1 MNNYELVCILDP
13 QFGDNHFA
21 AMVEKYE
28 GYLLE
33 NKAMV
38 VHIDHWG
45 MRRMAYSSASLKKRQ
60 QGYYVLFQF
69 TAQPSILSGL
79 EHQLSL
85 EEGVLR
91 YLVVGVK
98 GEFMRVPQL
107 TPEGAVFQDS
117 SPRDRD
123 AGRYRGAASP
133 AAESRGTA
141 REESRKDKPEADDGK
156 KAREAEGEDSQKQA
170 EGTTN

>member
-1 MNNYELVCILDP
+1 MNKYELVCILDP

-21 AMVEKYE
+21 TMVEKYE
-28 GYLLE
+28 GYLVE
-33 NKAMV
+33 NKATV

-45 MRRMAYSSASLKKRQ
+45 MRRMAYTSASLKSRQ

-98 GEFMRVPQL
+98 GEFLRVPQL
-107 TPEGAVFQDS
+107 IPEGSVFQDS
-117 SPRDRD
+117 SHRDRD
-123 AGRYRGAASP
+123 TGRYRGAASP

-156 KAREAEGEDSQKQA
+156 KARPAEGEDSQKQA